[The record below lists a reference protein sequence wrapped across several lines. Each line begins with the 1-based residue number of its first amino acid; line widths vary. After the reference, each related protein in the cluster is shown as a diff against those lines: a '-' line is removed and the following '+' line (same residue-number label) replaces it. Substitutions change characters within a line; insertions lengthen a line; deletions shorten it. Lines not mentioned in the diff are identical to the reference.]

1 MVTKERA
8 EEFLAKLGALLRE
21 YEASIEADCGEGS
34 DMHGICGEKMTIN
47 VGRWNQRGRV
57 VVKVCDGWEFT
68 ANDLERVVSHD

>member
-8 EEFLAKLGALLRE
+8 EEFLSKLEALLRE

-34 DMHGICGEKMTIN
+34 DMHGIQEEMMTIN
-47 VGRWNQRGRV
+47 VGRWDQRGRV

-68 ANDLERVVSHD
+68 ADDLKKAAGHD